1 MRPNISPGKR
11 NENSDKTDVKEEDK
25 KPSAQP
31 QPQSS
36 QPADKPSG
44 KPEEPKV
51 NIIQVRFILFTHFDL
66 QHVSYVLSMILGEK
80 EAVDTNPKTKGNG
93 QARGTQS

>member
-11 NENSDKTDVKEEDK
+11 NETSEKTDAKEEDK

-31 QPQSS
+31 QPQTS
-36 QPADKPSG
+36 QPSSKPSA

-51 NIIQVRFILFTHFDL
+51 NIIQVSFILLIYCYNL
-66 QHVSYVLSMILGEK
+66 QKISYFLY
-80 EAVDTNPKTKGNG
+80 DF
-93 QARGTQS
+93 R